1 MLAAQNAQR
10 KRKLG
15 DVPLTEVFAAVSTPP
30 ETPPSVSL
38 HPHASQSSTVLH
50 TYHMSVKCG
59 VSILQGA
66 LLQGPCE
73 QGKKLKVSEVPVV
86 LSHRY
91 ILLLPSGEANV
102 MVR

>member
-15 DVPLTEVFAAVSTPP
+15 DVPLTEVFEAVSAD
-30 ETPPSVSL
+30 TPPSVSL
-38 HPHASQSSTVLH
+38 HPHTTQSSAVLH
-50 TYHMSVKCG
+50 LPHLPQISECGLSV
-59 VSILQGA
+59 SQGA

-102 MVR
+102 VVR